1 MEVCCSSSGVRDAGH
16 PIVVQRI
23 RRRCLVLE
31 PRTAASQPRL
41 RRIKEERRRTLEARL
56 QDNRERLRAHAAAAA
71 AVQPSEGPDGALAQ
85 RRLRRRCLVLEPR
98 TAASQ
103 PRLRRIKE
111 ERRRTLEARLQ
122 DNRERLRAHA
132 AAAAA
137 VQPSE
142 GPDGALAQRRLRR
155 RCLVLEPCTAAS
167 RPRLRRIKEE
177 RRRTLEAQLQDNREQ
192 LRAHAAAAAAAAAV
206 AAVQPSEG
214 PDGALAQGVATRQR
228 RLRRRCLSMDRLE
241 RCLLAARLLRCHKEE
256 RRRALEAWREG
267 NADRLRGQAAAAAAA
282 VAAQPSEV
290 PDGALAQSLA
300 PGVSGV
306 RHERET
312 GGLHECLRYAGRL
325 ARLHDEDRWHTERLV
340 TELLRLTKKQHESL
354 ASAGLAGP
362 QEHADL
368 EGAMRLARRRR
379 PVAWADAVAADA
391 GDASR

>member
-23 RRRCLVLE
+23 
-31 PRTAASQPRL
+31 
-41 RRIKEERRRTLEARL
+41 
-56 QDNRERLRAHAAAAA
+56 
-71 AVQPSEGPDGALAQ
+71 
-85 RRLRRRCLVLEPR
+85 RRRCLVLEPR

-177 RRRTLEAQLQDNREQ
+177 RRRTLEAQLQDNRER
-192 LRAHAAAAAAAAAV
+192 LRAHAAAAAAAV

-228 RLRRRCLSMDRLE
+228 RLRRRCLSIDRLE

-267 NADRLRGQAAAAAAA
+267 NADRLRGQAAAAA

-306 RHERET
+306 RHEREA